1 MVMADP
7 NATVCERLTRRH
19 GVRIV
24 CAASVEDCCLAVGNV
39 VGHENIVSA
48 SRMNSAI
55 VVFLNDVD
63 KVRKLTQNGIV
74 VNNEMILVSPLS
86 SPAKKVM
93 LSNVPPFISD
103 EAIGTELSRYG
114 RMVSPIKKIPLGCKS
129 PLVKHLVSFRR
140 MVFMLLKEGV
150 GELNVVFKFTVE
162 GFDYNIFVSSD
173 TGIKCFKCGQTGHL
187 ARACPERQSDPSVSE
202 RPGQDAAEPAG
213 VVPPAAA
220 VRPAA
225 KGPGAAAAPD
235 LTESEPQAQPAAQTP
250 TGATSAPE
258 KPRTAEPA
266 VAEPRSARP
275 DRKKPW
281 STEKSSVGS
290 GAVLEPP
297 ALTEAG
303 AEVQGNRMETPDTT
317 PVQGDGGDVDMADEP
332 VFKVPNKRKKQG
344 KGQGKKQTRKDTK
357 VEERDSDSDDC
368 ISDSVLTFDSQ
379 EEQINVVYSAE
390 DIKEFLRNTKW
401 QKNVALEEFFPDRKQ
416 FIHDVKFFRREGA
429 FVDVEIFR
437 MKKLI
442 TRYTLNVTR
451 DIVRSLKALE
461 IEIVELQRLEATG
474 DRGHIEALKSKKA
487 KMNDLLD
494 ITAQGALVRSR
505 FKSAAEMDAP
515 SKFFFSLEQKNGQKR
530 FIHAVRT
537 ESGDLLSE
545 STEIRKQTVSFYS
558 KLYSSEWSGAQVVED
573 SFLVGLPKLSER
585 AARELDRELSLEEL
599 HEALQRMENGQASG
613 IDGLPAEFYKA
624 FWAVIGQDVLD
635 VLRDSIQRGE
645 LPLSCRRAVLT
656 LLPKK
661 GDLTHLKNWCPVS
674 LLCTDYKLLS
684 KALAS
689 RLTKV
694 MERLI
699 HQDQTYC
706 VPDRSIFDNVYLIR
720 DILDVSRLLGLKTGL
735 IFLDQEKAFDRVEHE
750 YLWKVLE
757 TFGFNPGFVAMIR
770 VLYCEIESVLKV
782 NGGLCAPFR
791 VYRGIR
797 QGCSLSGM
805 LYSLAIEPLLNKL
818 RSFLSGFNIP
828 HANASVY
835 LSAYADDLVVMIN
848 TQEYVNVLAAILN
861 DFQILSS
868 AKVNWTKSEAILVG
882 EWGGGQPTL
891 PGGLAWK
898 RGGFKYLGVYLGT
911 NEFLNKNWEGSVEHV
926 KGRLSRWKRLVP
938 KMSYRGRTL
947 VINNLAASS
956 LWHKLACVDL
966 PPNLLAN
973 IQAQLVDFFWDG
985 LHWIPQSVLHLP
997 KEEGGQG
1004 LVQLSSRAA
1013 AFRLQFIQRLLTGPR
1028 DLVWRAAASGLLHT
1042 VKGLGLD
1049 RALFLMD
1056 TKMLD
1061 ISGLPMFYRGLFK
1074 IWNVFKKQNKGCR
1087 SVHWLLE
1094 EPLVY
1099 GGRLDISGV
1108 TVPALSRTLVS
1119 SGIVTLW
1126 ELVNV
1131 AGSDL
1136 SRAEDLAARMGLRS
1150 RHVVSQLLHRWRSA
1164 LTSEE
1169 RVQLMDYQHT
1179 ETGPA
1184 EDESFPRLN
1193 IAPDLD
1199 GCAGPLLEC
1208 RSEGEMD
1215 FGSVSGKL
1223 LYRACVKV
1231 LNKKKLSGRVDTPWR
1246 SVLGFNGDVKP
1257 EWRALMV
1264 MADPNATVCERLTR
1278 RHGVRIVCAA
1288 SVEDCCLAVGNV
1300 VGHENIVSASRM
1312 NSAIVVF
1319 LNDVD
1324 KVRKLTQNGI
1334 VINNEMIMVSPLS
1347 SPAKKVILSNVPP
1360 FISDEAIGKELSRYG
1375 RMVSPIKKIP
1385 LGCKSPL
1392 VKHLVSFRRM
1402 VFMLLKEGVGELN
1415 VVFKFTVEGFDYNIF
1430 VSSDTDI
1437 KCFKCGQTGHLA
1449 RACPERQSDPG
1460 VSERPGQDVAEP
1472 AGVIPPAAA
1481 VRPAAKGPGAAAAPD
1496 LTESEPQ
1503 AQPAAQTPTGA
1514 TSAPE
1519 KPRTAEPA
1527 AAEPRSA
1534 RPDQKKPWSTEKSS
1548 VGSGAVLEPPALT
1561 EAGAEVQG
1569 NRMETPDTTPV
1580 QGDGGDV
1587 DMADEPVFKVPNK
1600 RKKQEKAA
1608 FSSLQLWWDFTKAQ
1622 IKVFCQQYTL
1632 NVTRD
1637 IVGSLKALE
1646 IEIVELQ
1653 RLEATGDR
1661 GHIEALKSKKAKMN
1675 DLLDIT
1681 AQGALV
1687 CSRFKSAAEMDAPSK
1702 FFFSLEQKNGQKRF
1716 IHAVRTESGDLLSE
1730 STEIRKQTVSFYSK
1744 LYSSEWSGAQ
1754 VVEDSFLVGLPKLSE
1769 RAARELDRELSLE
1782 ELHEALQRTENG
1794 RASGIDG
1801 LPAEFYKAFWLS

>member
-1 MVMADP
+1 MGTLRDLQFALQLKIEELRQRDALIDELELELDAKDDLIRRLQGELDRLRVTLSCP
-7 NATVCERLTRRH
+7 GSATGQHRTSSVRVKRRSVLTEPTNLDLNLILQNPPMSHSKNQESQRVIETALRENEWLKYVGRQLSDLVDCVYLTTVAQ
-19 GVRIV
+19 GVRLIREGDE
-24 CAASVEDCCLAVGNV
+24 ASQSFILEEGKLEVSRAGQKLHIIEAGTLFGELALLYNYTCTSTVTDDIGF
-39 VGHENIVSA
+39 S
-48 SRMNSAI
+48 
-55 VVFLNDVD
+55 
-63 KVRKLTQNGIV
+63 
-74 VNNEMILVSPLS
+74 LS

-103 EAIGTELSRYG
+103 EAIGKELSRYG

-173 TGIKCFKCGQTGHL
+173 TDIKCFKCGQTGHL
-187 ARACPERQSDPSVSE
+187 ARACPERQSDPGVSE

-220 VRPAA
+220 VQPAA
-225 KGPGAAAAPD
+225 EGPGAAAAPD
-235 LTESEPQAQPAAQTP
+235 LTGSEPQAQPAAQTP

-266 VAEPRSARP
+266 AAEPRSARP

-332 VFKVPNKRKKQG
+332 VFKVPNKRKKQE
-344 KGQGKKQTRKDTK
+344 KATFSSLQLWWDFTK
-357 VEERDSDSDDC
+357 A
-368 ISDSVLTFDSQ
+368 
-379 EEQINVVYSAE
+379 QIKV
-390 DIKEFLRNTKW
+390 FC
-401 QKNVALEEFFPDRKQ
+401 QQ
-416 FIHDVKFFRREGA
+416 
-429 FVDVEIFR
+429 
-437 MKKLI
+437 
-442 TRYTLNVTR
+442 YTLNVTR

-599 HEALQRMENGQASG
+599 HEALQRMENGRASG

-635 VLRDSIQRGE
+635 VLRDSILRGE

-661 GDLTHLKNWCPVS
+661 GDLTHLKNWRPVS

-735 IFLDQEKAFDRVEHE
+735 IFLDQEKAFDR
-750 YLWKVLE
+750 LSMNICGRCWK
-757 TFGFNPGFVAMIR
+757 P
-770 VLYCEIESVLKV
+770 
-782 NGGLCAPFR
+782 
-791 VYRGIR
+791 
-797 QGCSLSGM
+797 SG
-805 LYSLAIEPLLNKL
+805 S
-818 RSFLSGFNIP
+818 
-828 HANASVY
+828 
-835 LSAYADDLVVMIN
+835 
-848 TQEYVNVLAAILN
+848 T
-861 DFQILSS
+861 QILSS
-868 AKVNWTKSEAILVG
+868 AKVNWAKSEAILVG
-882 EWGGGQPTL
+882 EWG
-891 PGGLAWK
+891 
-898 RGGFKYLGVYLGT
+898 
-911 NEFLNKNWEGSVEHV
+911 EHV

-956 LWHKLACVDL
+956 LWHKLACVDP

-1119 SGIVTLW
+1119 SGIVTLR
-1126 ELVNV
+1126 ELVNI

-1150 RHVVSQLLHRWRSA
+1150 RRVVNQLLHRWRSA

-1246 SVLGFNGDVKP
+1246 NVLGFNDDVKP
-1257 EWRALMV
+1257 EWRALYKPPLTKKAADLQWRILHALVSSKLWVLERQVFQRIMQRSSVLHITRCVDVLRSVPLLCALPEENLIKISDILQECHYRDGDYIVRYGVPGDTFFIVSSGQVRVLERRSVSEDSVCVSVLSRGDSFGDRALKGEVSRSLSVVSTGDVTCLALNRESALRFIGASTENGSNEPKARTADEDDGLCRVSLSEVQVLCNVGEGRYSHTQVVHLKNDTSLVFVLKVINKHALVSSGNRARVLTEKQILMDARCPFIVRLYCTFRDAKCLYMLKEACLGGDLWTLLRERGPFDESAVRFYTTCVLEALRFLHGQGIIHRDLKPENVLLDQKGYAKLAGFSSAKQLASLQRTWSFCGSAAYQAPEIILHKGHGVMV
-1264 MADPNATVCERLTR
+1264 DLWALGVFVYELLNGCPPFSGSDQLKICAAILKGIDAVEFPEAISNPAADFIKQLCRENPTERLGQR
-1278 RHGVRIVCAA
+1278 NGVRDIQ
-1288 SVEDCCLAVGNV
+1288 
-1300 VGHENIVSASRM
+1300 GHKW
-1312 NSAIVVF
+1312 F
-1319 LNDVD
+1319 
-1324 KVRKLTQNGI
+1324 
-1334 VINNEMIMVSPLS
+1334 
-1347 SPAKKVILSNVPP
+1347 
-1360 FISDEAIGKELSRYG
+1360 
-1375 RMVSPIKKIP
+1375 
-1385 LGCKSPL
+1385 
-1392 VKHLVSFRRM
+1392 
-1402 VFMLLKEGVGELN
+1402 
-1415 VVFKFTVEGFDYNIF
+1415 EGFDWDAVCKGSHTPPILPHVQG
-1430 VSSDTDI
+1430 VSDFSSSEE
-1437 KCFKCGQTGHLA
+1437 QTGA
-1449 RACPERQSDPG
+1449 SPVDDSD
-1460 VSERPGQDVAEP
+1460 
-1472 AGVIPPAAA
+1472 
-1481 VRPAAKGPGAAAAPD
+1481 
-1496 LTESEPQ
+1496 
-1503 AQPAAQTPTGA
+1503 
-1514 TSAPE
+1514 
-1519 KPRTAEPA
+1519 
-1527 AAEPRSA
+1527 
-1534 RPDQKKPWSTEKSS
+1534 
-1548 VGSGAVLEPPALT
+1548 
-1561 EAGAEVQG
+1561 
-1569 NRMETPDTTPV
+1569 
-1580 QGDGGDV
+1580 
-1587 DMADEPVFKVPNK
+1587 
-1600 RKKQEKAA
+1600 
-1608 FSSLQLWWDFTKAQ
+1608 WDKDF
-1622 IKVFCQQYTL
+1622 
-1632 NVTRD
+1632 
-1637 IVGSLKALE
+1637 
-1646 IEIVELQ
+1646 
-1653 RLEATGDR
+1653 
-1661 GHIEALKSKKAKMN
+1661 
-1675 DLLDIT
+1675 
-1681 AQGALV
+1681 
-1687 CSRFKSAAEMDAPSK
+1687 
-1702 FFFSLEQKNGQKRF
+1702 
-1716 IHAVRTESGDLLSE
+1716 
-1730 STEIRKQTVSFYSK
+1730 
-1744 LYSSEWSGAQ
+1744 
-1754 VVEDSFLVGLPKLSE
+1754 
-1769 RAARELDRELSLE
+1769 
-1782 ELHEALQRTENG
+1782 
-1794 RASGIDG
+1794 
-1801 LPAEFYKAFWLS
+1801 